1 MKTMKA
7 TYLPGLILAMLTIVS
22 CKDKGNAEVELQ
34 ATSRLDV
41 AYGADPQQRMDYYL
55 PAGRSS
61 ANTKVMVLIHGGAWA
76 GGDKSDF
83 TAYVDTLK
91 RRLPDYAFFNINYR
105 LATTSGNAFPTQEND
120 VKAAL
125 DFIYNKRSELNIS
138 DQFVLLGASAGGHL
152 ALLQAYKYAS
162 SIKIKAVVNFF
173 GPSNMVDMFT
183 NPPSQV
189 NPLLIAT
196 LVGGTPSSNADA
208 YFQSSPIN
216 FVTAQSPPTITF
228 QGGLDPLVRPSQQVA
243 LHAKLQTNGVVNE
256 YVLYPNEYHGWFGAN
271 LTRSFDKLEAF
282 LEANVK

>member
-105 LATTSGNAFPTQEND
+105 IATTSGNAFPTQEND